1 MNFAKRLK
9 EQLIWNGITQKEL
22 AKMVNT
28 TQGNV
33 SNWVTGRN
41 EPTVKQLV
49 KICIVLNTT
58 PNELLDFKTY

>member
-9 EQLIWNGITQKEL
+9 EQLIWNGMTQTKLAEL
-22 AKMVNT
+22 LNIKQQA
-28 TQGNV
+28 V

>member
-1 MNFAKRLK
+1 
-9 EQLIWNGITQKEL
+9 
-22 AKMVNT
+22 MVNT

>member
-1 MNFAKRLK
+1 MDFRTRLK
-9 EQLIWNGITQKEL
+9 EQLALSGMTQKEL
-22 AKMVNT
+22 AEKVNT

-49 KICIVLNTT
+49 KICIALNTT
-58 PNELLDFKTY
+58 PNELLDFNSD

>member
-1 MNFAKRLK
+1 MDFGKRLK
-9 EQLIWNGITQKEL
+9 EQLALSGMTQKEL
-22 AKMVNT
+22 AEKVNT

-49 KICIVLNTT
+49 KIYIALDTT
-58 PNELLDFKTY
+58 PNELLDFKTD